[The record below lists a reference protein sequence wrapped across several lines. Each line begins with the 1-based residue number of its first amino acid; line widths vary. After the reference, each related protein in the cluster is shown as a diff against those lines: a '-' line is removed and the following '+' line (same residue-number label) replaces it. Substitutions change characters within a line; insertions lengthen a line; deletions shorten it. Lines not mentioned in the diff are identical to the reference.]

1 LFRRILASALGPL
14 LSIALVLPAAA
25 APEPLATPARPAD
38 ASATVAERPADLWK
52 TIRVGTAAA
61 TPGRRSRG
69 HLKVLE
75 SADGAAIDV
84 PIAILAGRRAGPIV
98 WIMAMTH
105 GDEYGSARALQE
117 VVRGLDP
124 AAMSGTVVAVL
135 VANPPALRGL
145 SRSNPN
151 LDDQVDMG
159 DVFDGKTDG
168 FATERIA
175 ATLMEKI
182 RATADYVLDMHTG
195 GDRFRQHPFILYTVA
210 AKVDAARMDG
220 LARSFGV
227 PTLWRDA
234 VRIFAKSPITVF
246 GDAGIPTFLVEVGGG
261 QPLLEADLRFQGDA
275 IRSFLRGVGVTAGE
289 PSILPAYTVF
299 TDYHY
304 VTNSRGGFFEASVK
318 PGDRVEAGAALG
330 TIRDVDGEIVE
341 TLRAP
346 KGAQIVTGVSTY
358 PAWASGGW
366 LLELGGGVSEI
377 KPPAAAARPTA
388 RRPAQRPGG

>member
-1 LFRRILASALGPL
+1 MGPGRSPRSRPVTGLL
-14 LSIALVLPAAA
+14 LSIATFLPATA
-25 APEPLATPARPAD
+25 APDPLATPSRPAD
-38 ASATVAERPADLWK
+38 APVSVVERPADLWK
-52 TIRVGTAAA
+52 TLRVGTAAA

-75 SADGAAIDV
+75 SADGAPIEV

-98 WIMAMTH
+98 WAMAMTH

-124 AAMSGTVVAVL
+124 AAMSGTLVAVL

-145 SRSNPN
+145 QRSNPN

-159 DVFDGKTDG
+159 DVFDGKPDG

-175 ATLMEKI
+175 AALMEKI
-182 RATADYVLDMHTG
+182 RASADHVLDMHTG

-210 AKVDAARMDG
+210 ARIDAARMDG

-261 QPLLEADLRFQGDA
+261 QPLLEADLRLQADA
-275 IRSFLRGVGVTAGE
+275 IRSFLRGVGVAGGE

-299 TDYHY
+299 TDYH
-304 VTNSRGGFFEASVK
+304 
-318 PGDRVEAGAALG
+318 
-330 TIRDVDGEIVE
+330 
-341 TLRAP
+341 
-346 KGAQIVTGVSTY
+346 
-358 PAWASGGW
+358 
-366 LLELGGGVSEI
+366 
-377 KPPAAAARPTA
+377 
-388 RRPAQRPGG
+388 